1 VIRQVDSG
9 HTSISAQEQA
19 MGEQVEARDT
29 RTRIQAVALELFTE
43 NGYDT
48 TSLREIAE
56 RLGVTK
62 AALYYHFKSK
72 EEIVE
77 SITVD
82 QVNRVEAMIEWAQGQ
97 PSTMQTRK
105 EFLRRY
111 AEGMLTSNH
120 HKIMRFFERNQA
132 TMKDRK
138 SGKHFRD
145 RMLAVIDILAEP
157 GAPPARRLRAA
168 MAFFTLH
175 AGWFVLDT
183 ESISDEER
191 MQTALEMAYEL
202 IEG

>member
-1 VIRQVDSG
+1 MS
-9 HTSISAQEQA
+9 
-19 MGEQVEARDT
+19 EQVEARDT

-43 NGYDT
+43 QGYDA

-77 SITVD
+77 SLTSD
-82 QVNRVEAMIEWAQGQ
+82 QIKRVETMIEWAQGE
-97 PSTMQTRK
+97 PPTIETRK

-111 AEGMLTSNH
+111 AEGMLSSNH

-145 RMLAVIDILAEP
+145 RMGTVIDILA
-157 GAPPARRLRAA
+157 GADAPPARRLRAA
-168 MAFFTLH
+168 MAFFTMH
-175 AGWFVLDT
+175 ASWFVLDD